1 MNQNNHALSIVFGLI
16 LAVLILANQLDWRLP
31 LAAND
36 RLTLVV
42 VGISGM
48 ALCSQGIGRIA
59 ANNHW
64 LHPIGLLGMLIGL
77 VILIVWGGRL
87 LNLNLP
93 VITSDSTAILA
104 MGILMASKWG
114 LARLYGLLA

>member
-1 MNQNNHALSIVFGLI
+1 MNQQNHTVSMIFGGV
-16 LAVLILANQLDWRLP
+16 LAVFILANLLEWPLP
-31 LAAND
+31 LVGND

-42 VGISGM
+42 IGIAGM

-77 VILIVWGGRL
+77 VTLIVWVGRL
-87 LNLNLP
+87 GKLNLP
-93 VITSDSTAILA
+93 FITSDSRAILA
-104 MGILMASKWG
+104 MGALMSCKWI
-114 LARLYGLLA
+114 LARVYGLLI